1 MSEIQTVHVAVSG
14 TSFSFD
20 QLFTYRIPLHL
31 QGEDLTGRRIVV
43 PFGRNNSKRIG
54 LVLDMHKKD
63 ADDAAKHNIK
73 PILAVCDEKAVLN
86 KEMLELV
93 LWLSENTFC
102 TFFEAV
108 QAILPGGLH
117 IRIDEQY
124 CLSENYDESQLSEEE
139 KNFIVFLKNASAPSE
154 FDKLVKNNVNSDK
167 TKKKLLKSLMDKNVI
182 CLKCNLKQKTKE
194 KSAKMIRLT
203 SEYLEEPD
211 RFSLTPKQKKI
222 ADILSGDISYAL
234 SEICYIC
241 GVTAA
246 VPNAMYKNGV
256 VEIYEKRVMRDIED
270 AEETENI
277 DDLVL
282 TEQQQNAF
290 DRVSSAMTGEKAS
303 CFLLHGVTG
312 SGKTSVFK
320 KLIEKCVSDGRQVLY
335 LLPEISLTPQILG
348 QFRNLFGNIV
358 TVIHSGLSLGQR
370 LDAFERVKS
379 GDAKIVIGTR
389 SAVFAPAENIGLII
403 MDEEGERSY
412 KSESSPR
419 YNTIDVAKY
428 RVRYHNAVL
437 LLASATPSI
446 ESYYLARKGVYEL
459 IEMDKR
465 YSGLSLPDVRIVDMN
480 REESYGIDL
489 KFSETLINEVNE
501 NIRRYEQTI
510 LLLNRRGYHTMM
522 SCVSCGQPVFCSN
535 CSVPMTYHK
544 KNNKLMCH
552 YCGEIAE
559 IPTVCPSCG
568 AKTLHMTGSGTQ
580 RLEEQV
586 QNIFPKARILRMDAD
601 TVFSRDSYEKNIKD
615 FEEGK
620 YDILVGTQMV
630 GKGLN
635 FPDVTLV
642 GVVST
647 DKSLYMGDFRS
658 YERTFSLIAQVVGR
672 GGRGEKKGRAIL
684 QTCVPDHYVI
694 KLAAKQ
700 DYKSF
705 YKEEII
711 ERKRMLYPP
720 ICDLCIIG
728 LSGENEE
735 KVKRASE
742 VLMNY
747 IKNKLISENRGHT
760 MPVRLLGPCEAAF
773 GKINK
778 KYRYRIIIKC
788 KNTPLMRDFIRDV
801 LKKGTASKDFG
812 GISVYADMNGDA
824 GI

>member
-20 QLFTYRIPLHL
+20 QPFTYRIPLHM
-31 QGEDLTGRRIVV
+31 QGENLTGKRIVV
-43 PFGRNNSKRIG
+43 PFGRSNSKRIG

-63 ADDAAKHNIK
+63 ADDAAKHSIK
-73 PILAVCDEKAVLN
+73 PVLAVCDEKPVLN
-86 KEMLELV
+86 GEMIELV
-93 LWLSENTFC
+93 DWLSENTFC

-124 CLSENYDESQLSEEE
+124 CFSENYDESQLSDEE
-139 KNFIVFLKNASAPSE
+139 KNFVVFLKNASSPSE
-154 FDKLVKNNVNSDK
+154 FDKLVKSNIGSDK
-167 TKKKLLKSLMDKNVI
+167 KKKKLLSSLMDKNVI
-182 CLKCNLKQKTKE
+182 CLNCSLKQKTKE

-203 SEYLEEPD
+203 SEYLEEPGM
-211 RFSLTPKQKKI
+211 FSLTPKQKKI

-256 VEIYEKRVMRDIED
+256 VEIYEKRVMRDIKD
-270 AEETENI
+270 AEENENI

-290 DRVSSAMTGEKAS
+290 DKISSVMTGEKAS

-320 KLIEKCVSDGRQVLY
+320 KLIEKCVNDGRQVLY

-370 LDAFERVKS
+370 LDAFERVKT

-412 KSESSPR
+412 KSELSPR
-419 YNTIDVAKY
+419 YNTVDVAKH
-428 RVRYHNAVL
+428 RARYHNAVL

-446 ESYYLARKGVYEL
+446 ESYYLAEKGVYEL

-480 REESYGIDL
+480 REDSYGIDL
-489 KFSETLINEVNE
+489 KFSETLIKEVNE

-522 SCVSCGQPVFCSN
+522 LCMSCGQPVFCSN

-552 YCGEIAE
+552 YCGEIAD

-615 FEEGK
+615 FEDGK

-720 ICDLCIIG
+720 ICDLCVIG
-728 LSGENEE
+728 LSGESEE
-735 KVKRASE
+735 KVKKASE
-742 VLMNY
+742 VLMEY
-747 IKNKLISENRGHT
+747 IKNKLISENRGHA
-760 MPVRLLGPCEAAF
+760 MPVRLLGPCEATF

-801 LKKGTASKDFG
+801 LKKGTASKYFG
-812 GISVYADMNGDA
+812 GVSVYADMNGDA